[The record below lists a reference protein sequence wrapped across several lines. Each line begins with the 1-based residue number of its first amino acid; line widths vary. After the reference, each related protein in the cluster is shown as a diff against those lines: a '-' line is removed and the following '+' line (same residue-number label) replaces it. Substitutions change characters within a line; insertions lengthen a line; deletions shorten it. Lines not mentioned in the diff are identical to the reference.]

1 MEERFIDDPIVQIK
15 TSTNLE
21 NGEKYMIVF
30 LNYMFKEKFGKL
42 IKNLF
47 LLIFFYVND
56 K

>member
-30 LNYMFKEKFGKL
+30 INYMFKENFGKL
-42 IKNLF
+42 ITKPLF
-47 LLIFFYVND
+47 VNFFLC